1 MYKNIY
7 IDLDGTL
14 LDDQGQVSED
24 NKYMLKKALGMGSK
38 VYFVSGRPYCFVKD
52 LAMKCDSEIG
62 VVAANGGVIET
73 DDRIITKLIDE
84 DVLKKVI
91 DIISKYKGVH
101 AFFKGMK
108 NFYTSDPYDDRFLYS
123 HYNAQYDT
131 SIQVTSFSD
140 MSYPQLKEN
149 ACEIIKV
156 LVYTMDKLQLKALR
170 ERLEEVEGLTLTS
183 YNEISFDINATGVS
197 KGSALRELHRLHNIH
212 KKETMA
218 IGDAENDISM
228 FEESGLCVAMENAT
242 AEIKKRCDAHTL
254 SNNDSGVA
262 HAIWKYNKR

>member
-14 LDDQGQVSED
+14 LNEQGQVSED
-24 NKYMLKKALGMGSK
+24 NKYMLKKALNMGSK

-73 DDRIITKLIDE
+73 DDRIITKLINKE
-84 DVLKKVI
+84 ALKNVIGVL
-91 DIISKYKGVH
+91 SEYEGVH
-101 AFFKGMK
+101 AFFKGM
-108 NFYTSDPYDDRFLYS
+108 NDFYTTAPYDVRFLYS
-123 HYNAQYDT
+123 HYNDQYDS
-131 SIQVTSFSD
+131 SIQVTSHTD
-140 MSYPQLKEN
+140 MSYSQLQES
-149 ACEIIKV
+149 ASEIIKV
-156 LVYTMDKLQLKALR
+156 LVYTMNKTLLKALR
-170 ERLEEVEGLTLTS
+170 ERLKKTEGLALTS
-183 YNEISFDINATGVS
+183 YNEISFDINAAGVS

-242 AEIKKRCDAHTL
+242 AAIKKRCDVYTL

-262 HAIWKYNKR
+262 HAIWNYNKR